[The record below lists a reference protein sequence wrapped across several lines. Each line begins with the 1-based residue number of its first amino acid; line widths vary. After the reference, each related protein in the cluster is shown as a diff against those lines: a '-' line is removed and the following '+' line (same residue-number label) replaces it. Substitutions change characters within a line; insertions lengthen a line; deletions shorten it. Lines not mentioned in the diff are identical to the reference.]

1 MKTLFEFENVCYRY
15 PGHKQLALRN
25 VNVCFPEGEKI
36 AVVGRNGAGKSTL
49 FLHCNGLYRP
59 LCGRVSFRGRPLAY
73 DRASLKKLRQQVGMI
88 FQNPDSQLFSASVA
102 QDISFGPL
110 NLGLSEAEARRR
122 VLEAAEICE
131 ITHLLDRPTHSLS
144 GGEKTRVA
152 LAGVLAMQPE
162 VLVADEPLAS
172 LDPWMRLT
180 FFDILQR
187 FYDRGKTILMAT
199 HNLSVVRYWA
209 SYVIVLQEGQV
220 VFSGTPKALL
230 TNRTVLEQ
238 TELSRV
244 WWKVDPGF
252 DEDEEE
258 RVLVSTPSSAESTDG
273 EGKSFQ
279 FSADGDW
286 SI

>member
-1 MKTLFEFENVCYRY
+1 MEALFEFQNVCYRY
-15 PGHKQLALRN
+15 LGDQRLALQG
-25 VNVCFPEGEKI
+25 VDVQLPEGEKI

-59 LCGRVSFRGRPLAY
+59 FCGQVLFRGHPLTY
-73 DRASLKKLRQQVGMI
+73 DRASLRRLRQQVGMI
-88 FQNPDSQLFSASVA
+88 FQNPDNQLFSASVA

-110 NLGLSEAEARRR
+110 NLGLSEAETRRR
-122 VLEAAEICE
+122 VLEAAEMCE
-131 ITHLLDRPTHSLS
+131 ITHVLDRPTHSLS

-152 LAGVLAMQPE
+152 LAGVLAVQPE
-162 VLVADEPLAS
+162 VLVADEPLAN

-180 FFDILQR
+180 FFEILQR
-187 FYDRGKTILMAT
+187 FYDRGKTIVMAT

-209 SYVIVLQEGQV
+209 SYVIVLQEGRV

-230 TNRTVLEQ
+230 TNCAVLEQ
-238 TELSRV
+238 TGLSRV

-252 DEDEEE
+252 DEEVEHTQAPSHSTGNVRIREEGSFKLDE
-258 RVLVSTPSSAESTDG
+258 
-273 EGKSFQ
+273 
-279 FSADGDW
+279 DGDW